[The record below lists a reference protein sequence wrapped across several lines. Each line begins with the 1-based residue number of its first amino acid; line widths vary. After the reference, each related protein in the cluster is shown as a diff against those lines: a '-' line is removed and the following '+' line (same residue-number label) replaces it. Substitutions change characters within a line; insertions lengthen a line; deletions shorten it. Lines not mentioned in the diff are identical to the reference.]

1 MKIVLKG
8 DSVCRRSQLIQNMSK
23 VEKVYESML
32 KFEKRFQ
39 KGLKTAKK
47 IFFFLIQSLRNKIL

>member
-8 DSVCRRSQLIQNMSK
+8 DSVCQRSQLIQNMSK

-39 KGLKTAKK
+39 KGFKRAKK
-47 IFFFLIQSLRNKIL
+47 ISSF